1 MNITADLKEHMHDR
15 DTFKIKQAS
24 RSDDPLDLANFK
36 RMRNNIN
43 TEIKAA
49 KLFTVISLSKPMATP

>member
-1 MNITADLKEHMHDR
+1 MIVTHSRL
-15 DTFKIKQAS
+15 KQAS
-24 RSDDPLDLANFK
+24 RSNDPLDLANFK